1 MLTAAGAAEVLV
13 GGEVT
18 AERLHALLAA
28 LLPDRERL
36 AQMARAARGLARPR
50 AAARHRRPSRA
61 VGGGRAVSFIPFTD
75 LTRIHFVGIGGAGM
89 SGIAEILLQPE
100 LRPRDLRLRPRRRAP

>member
-1 MLTAAGAAEVLV
+1 VLAAAGAAEVLA

-28 LLPDRERL
+28 LLPDRDRL

-50 AAARHRRPSRA
+50 AA
-61 VGGGRAVSFIPFTD
+61 
-75 LTRIHFVGIGGAGM
+75 GA
-89 SGIAEILLQPE
+89 IA
-100 LRPRDLRLRPRRRAP
+100 DRLEQLVEAGL